1 MIAQGRAGLA
11 NPEQPTYLA
20 DRRWLTIGLVMMI
33 TVAAFEALATATV
46 MPAVRDDL
54 GGTALYGWAFSAFLL
69 ASLVGITFAGQQAD
83 RHGPGRPFGIGL
95 ILFATGLSIAG
106 VAPEMWVLVL
116 GRTIQGLGAGVV
128 PPVAYV
134 AVGRAYPEDAR
145 ARMFALFATA
155 WVVPGL
161 VGPGLA
167 GATAEYL
174 SWRLVFVG
182 ILPLVVAAALFTLP
196 ALRRLGP
203 PAVAPSPEA
212 SARLPQAFLLAVGVG
227 MVLGGFTA
235 ASPWLSPPLILAGG
249 ALAIPM
255 LRRLMPEGT
264 FRVGRG
270 LPATVLGLG
279 ALNLAFFGTDAFVP
293 FMLTEVRDQSTV
305 FVGAIF
311 TASTLCWT
319 SGTWVVER
327 ASGRI
332 SRHVFIGVGLTL
344 VALGTLGHILVLHEE
359 VPVLF
364 AGVTWSVGAFG
375 IGLAYPSFSLLLL
388 AQAPVGSE
396 GAVTSSGK
404 LAEALASA
412 IGAGVVGAIV
422 NAGESAGE
430 IPTALGISFVLMAL
444 VAGLGVV
451 ISERLPRDSQVSL
464 PPAGGVV
471 PVPGD

>member
-1 MIAQGRAGLA
+1 
-11 NPEQPTYLA
+11 
-20 DRRWLTIGLVMMI
+20 
-33 TVAAFEALATATV
+33 
-46 MPAVRDDL
+46 
-54 GGTALYGWAFSAFLL
+54 
-69 ASLVGITFAGQQAD
+69 
-83 RHGPGRPFGIGL
+83 
-95 ILFATGLSIAG
+95 
-106 VAPEMWVLVL
+106 
-116 GRTIQGLGAGVV
+116 
-128 PPVAYV
+128 
-134 AVGRAYPEDAR
+134 
-145 ARMFALFATA
+145 
-155 WVVPGL
+155 
-161 VGPGLA
+161 
-167 GATAEYL
+167 
-174 SWRLVFVG
+174 
-182 ILPLVVAAALFTLP
+182 
-196 ALRRLGP
+196 
-203 PAVAPSPEA
+203 
-212 SARLPQAFLLAVGVG
+212 
-227 MVLGGFTA
+227 
-235 ASPWLSPPLILAGG
+235 
-249 ALAIPM
+249 
-255 LRRLMPEGT
+255 
-264 FRVGRG
+264 
-270 LPATVLGLG
+270 
-279 ALNLAFFGTDAFVP
+279 
-293 FMLTEVRDQSTV
+293 
-305 FVGAIF
+305 
-311 TASTLCWT
+311 
-319 SGTWVVER
+319 VVER